1 MTTLSDPGRRR
12 AARPIGPLLR
22 EVVTARDFLA
32 AARVDGSPE
41 VTRLA
46 RSQLRDALTVYTA
59 ALTERALPV
68 PYSVRDELWLLQHVP
83 W

>member
-1 MTTLSDPGRRR
+1 MVSDPGRRPSPQ
-12 AARPIGPLLR
+12 PIGPLLH
-22 EVVTARDFLA
+22 EVVTAREFLA

-41 VTRLA
+41 LTRFA
-46 RSQLRDALTVYTA
+46 RARLRDALTSYTA
-59 ALTERALPV
+59 ALTQRALPV

>member
-1 MTTLSDPGRRR
+1 VTTLSDPGRRP
-12 AARPIGPLLR
+12 APRPIGPLLH
-22 EVVTARDFLA
+22 EVVTARELLA
-32 AARVDGSPE
+32 AARIDGSPE
-41 VTRLA
+41 LTRYA
-46 RSQLRDALTVYTA
+46 RSKLRDALTVYTA

>member
-1 MTTLSDPGRRR
+1 MTTLSDPGRRSP
-12 AARPIGPLLR
+12 RPIGPLLQ
-22 EVVTARDFLA
+22 EVVTAREFLA

-41 VTRLA
+41 LTRFA
-46 RSQLRDALTVYTA
+46 RSRLRDALATYTA
-59 ALTERALPV
+59 ALTDRALPV

>member
-1 MTTLSDPGRRR
+1 MLSNPGRRPSP
-12 AARPIGPLLR
+12 RPIGPLLQ
-22 EVVTARDFLA
+22 EVMAARGFLA
-32 AARVDGSPE
+32 AARVDGNPE
-41 VTRLA
+41 LTRFA
-46 RSQLRDALTVYTA
+46 RSRLRDALTAYTA

>member
-1 MTTLSDPGRRR
+1 VTTLSDPERRP
-12 AARPIGPLLR
+12 ASRPIGPLLWEVTKAR
-22 EVVTARDFLA
+22 EVLA

-46 RSQLRDALTVYTA
+46 RSRLRDALTAYTA
-59 ALTERALPV
+59 ALTEQALPV